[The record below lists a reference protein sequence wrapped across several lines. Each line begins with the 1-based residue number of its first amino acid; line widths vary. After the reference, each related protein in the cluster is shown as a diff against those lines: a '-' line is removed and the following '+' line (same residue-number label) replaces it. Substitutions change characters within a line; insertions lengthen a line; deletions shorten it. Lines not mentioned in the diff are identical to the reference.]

1 MAECRPRDFGPF
13 DLDDMD
19 MNITWRVYVEPA
31 TNVGPDD
38 NELLYDR
45 AIYFG
50 PYFTE

>member
-19 MNITWRVYVEPA
+19 MSITWRTYVEPA

-38 NELLYDR
+38 NEILYDR
-45 AIYFG
+45 VIYFG